1 MTTVRPAELNTVAAS
16 DFHIG
21 RASPPA
27 ADGCATERALVTFLD
42 WLAARSRMETQRWRL
57 VILGDFL
64 DLLQTP
70 MRGTG
75 LASPE
80 AALEGIAATYPS
92 ALAALGAF
100 ALGGNDV
107 VVVPGNHDSELL
119 DPHLQQRFCELVSA
133 LGGGDGVPPSLSF
146 HPWFFLQPGVLYA
159 EHGSQYH
166 SVNAVRNPLA
176 PSGRWSSD
184 LPLAALLDLHPR

>member
-1 MTTVRPAELNTVAAS
+1 MATVRPAELDTIVVS

-21 RASPPA
+21 RAAPTA
-27 ADGCATERALVTFLD
+27 ADGSSTERALVTFLD
-42 WLAARSRMETQRWRL
+42 WLGGRARAEAQPWRL

-64 DLLQTP
+64 DLLHVP
-70 MRGTG
+70 AGGAG

-80 AALEGIAATYPS
+80 AALEGIAAAHPS

-100 ALGGNDV
+100 ALAGNEV

-119 DPHLQQRFCELVSA
+119 DPHLQQRFGELVSA
-133 LGGGDGVPPSLSF
+133 LAGGTGLPPSLSF
-146 HPWFFLQPGVLYA
+146 QPWFFLQPGVLYA

-176 PSGRWSSD
+176 PSGR
-184 LPLAALLDLHPR
+184 